1 MRAWCIRVSENETK
15 RNRFSFSVI
24 RLKML
29 RTKLGSFYGNFV
41 NPRENRI
48 AETVCQQFRF
58 WLKDEADERLAKN
71 RNERA
76 ILFFLFPTLIR

>member
-1 MRAWCIRVSENETK
+1 
-15 RNRFSFSVI
+15 
-24 RLKML
+24 ML

-76 ILFFLFPTLIR
+76 ILFFLSFSDVNSLNEYREQ